1 MEDDQQPLGEEEEE
15 VQADTVQH
23 YICIYI
29 YIYYA
34 KAVIMLWSSWLPY
47 YYDMR

>member
-29 YIYYA
+29 YIYILCKSCHHVVELMVA
-34 KAVIMLWSSWLPY
+34 LLL
-47 YYDMR
+47 

>member
-29 YIYYA
+29 YIYIYILRKRGHHVVELMVA
-34 KAVIMLWSSWLPY
+34 LLL
-47 YYDMR
+47 

>member
-29 YIYYA
+29 YIMQKLSSCCGA
-34 KAVIMLWSSWLPY
+34 HGCHIIMT
-47 YYDMR
+47 